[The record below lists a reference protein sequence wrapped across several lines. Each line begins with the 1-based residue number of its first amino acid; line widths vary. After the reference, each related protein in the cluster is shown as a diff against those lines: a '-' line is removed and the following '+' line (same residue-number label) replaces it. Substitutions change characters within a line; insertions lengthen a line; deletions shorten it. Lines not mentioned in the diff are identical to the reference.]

1 MMDMRKL
8 GRSGIEVSPMG
19 LGTWA
24 MGGPTTHGGLQSGW
38 GEVDDDQSM
47 AALERGLEFGVNFI
61 DTADV
66 YGTGHSERLVGQVIA
81 GRRDEIIVA
90 TKFGFEY
97 DEIQREISGGRGDRD
112 YVMEACDR
120 SLERLGIDTIDLYQ
134 FHLGGYDG
142 DAEETRDALE
152 ELVAEGKIRWFG
164 WSTDN
169 PDNAR
174 IFAEA
179 DHCCAVQQ
187 SLSVLGG
194 NWETLRVCHE
204 EDLASI
210 NRGPLV
216 KGLLTGKFTHDSTF
230 GDRDNRRRWDLREG
244 TQAEQLRMFE
254 QVRDVLASAGRTPA
268 QGALCWL
275 WGLSDRTIPIPGVK
289 TPEQAEENARAMEH
303 GPLSVDEMQQI
314 DEILGRDGGYREWPV

>member
-1 MMDMRKL
+1 MQRRKL

-24 MGGPTTHGGLQSGW
+24 MGGPTTHGGLASGW
-38 GEVDDDQSM
+38 GEVDDQQSL
-47 AALERGLEFGVNFI
+47 AALDRGIELGINFI

-81 GRRDEIIVA
+81 GRREQVVIA
-90 TKFGFEY
+90 TKCGFEY
-97 DEIQREISGGRGDRD
+97 YEAKREIFGGRGDRD
-112 YVMEACDR
+112 YVLDACDR

-134 FHLGGYDG
+134 FHLGGYEG
-142 DAEETRDALE
+142 DAVETRDALE
-152 ELVAEGKIRWFG
+152 ELVAEGKIRWYG
-164 WSTDN
+164 WSTDS
-169 PDNAR
+169 PESAR
-174 IFAEA
+174 IFAEGE
-179 DHCCAVQQ
+179 HCCAVQQ

-216 KGLLTGKFTHDSTF
+216 KGLLTGKFDHDARF
-230 GDRDNRRRWDLREG
+230 DGRDNRSRWDLKAG
-244 TQAEQLRMFE
+244 AQAEQLEMFHE
-254 QVRDVLASAGRTPA
+254 IREVLAAGERTPA

-275 WGLSDRTIPIPGVK
+275 WALSDRTIPIPGVK
-289 TPEQAEENARAMEH
+289 TPEQAGENARAMEH
-303 GPLSVDEMQQI
+303 GPLSPSEMARI
-314 DEILGRDGGYREWPV
+314 DEILERAPDYRSW

>member
-1 MMDMRKL
+1 MQMRTL
-8 GRSGIEVSPMG
+8 GRSGIEISPMG
-19 LGTWA
+19 MGTWA
-24 MGGPTTHGGLQSGW
+24 MGGPTTHGGLQAGW

-47 AALERGLEFGVNFI
+47 AALARGMKLGVTFI

-66 YGTGHSERLVGQVIA
+66 YGTGHSERIVGQVVA
-81 GRRDEIIVA
+81 GRRDEVIIA

-97 DEIQREISGGRGDRD
+97 DEIKREIWGGRGDRD
-112 YVMEACDR
+112 YVLRACDA

-134 FHLGGYDG
+134 FHLGGCDG
-142 DAEETRDALE
+142 DAEETRDACE
-152 ELVAEGKIRWFG
+152 ELVEQGKVRWYG
-164 WSTDN
+164 WSTDV
-169 PDNAR
+169 PENAR
-174 IFAEA
+174 IFAEG

-216 KGLLTGKFTHDSTF
+216 KGLLTGKFDHDSTF
-230 GDRDNRRRWDLREG
+230 GDRDNRRRWDLKG
-244 TQAEQLRMFE
+244 GAQAEQLEMFH
-254 QVRDVLASAGRTPA
+254 QVRDVLTAGGRTAA
-268 QGALCWL
+268 QGALCWI

-289 TPEQAEENARAMEH
+289 TAEQAEENARAMEH
-303 GPLSVDEMQQI
+303 GSLSAAEMARI
-314 DEILGRDGGYREWPV
+314 DEILGRDPQYREW